1 MSKISKKDQAWDEIF
16 HEQKVLD
23 KITKDGYFDITANCI
38 KEISKQEPRLITKI
52 DFREELPHIMAI
64 HGLSI
69 LAIKNGLYKIA
80 KNDPFIDI
88 KREPHCHIKTI
99 EKPNYITTIDPLN
112 IKSESAALD
121 IAKISGMLDLVFKEQ
136 TELTIRGRLR
146 GSLEFSIGM
155 IDYEVDKVQIEV
167 DGGYEGATS
176 VNLVESKIGFRN
188 NINIRQLLYPEL
200 MWKNQRSTLKHKKN
214 VNSFVFYY
222 QDDLFRF
229 LPFKY
234 DGSKF
239 SVMHEREEAFRFKI
253 EQKFSLSE
261 IKKTSEVLV
270 DYNSP
275 FPQANDFEKVHA
287 ILLNIENEECPTKIS
302 IISNFDVVDRQANYY
317 FSVLEWLK
325 LCRYDGECIELTERG
340 SYIVSLDIQS
350 RMIELAKIIFS
361 EPIFFN
367 TLNNLSIKEEEFK
380 KWRMGEITA
389 KRRLSSVKNWIF
401 YFNNFFQK
409 RV

>member
-1 MSKISKKDQAWDEIF
+1 MSRVSKKNQAWNEIF
-16 HEQKVLD
+16 YEKNILD
-23 KITKDGYFDITANCI
+23 KIVKEGYFDIAASSI
-38 KEISKQEPRLITKI
+38 KEISKEEPRLMTKI
-52 DFREELPHIMAI
+52 DFREELPEIMSQN
-64 HGLSI
+64 GLSI

-88 KREPHCHIKTI
+88 DRVPHCHIESI
-99 EKPNYITTIDPLN
+99 EKPNYITSIDPLN

-121 IAKISGMLDLVFKEQ
+121 IAKISGMLDLVFKEE

-146 GSLEFSIGM
+146 GSLEFSIGE
-155 IDYEVDKVQIEV
+155 IDYEVDRVQIEV

-176 VNLVESKIGFRN
+176 INLVESKIGFRS

-200 MWKNQRSTLKHKKN
+200 MWKNQSFALKHKKS

-229 LPFKY
+229 IPFNY
-234 DGSKF
+234 DGRNF
-239 SVMHEREEAFRFKI
+239 SALAQEEMAFRFNTAKS
-253 EQKFSLSE
+253 FSLKDIQKS
-261 IKKTSEVLV
+261 SEVLV

-287 ILLNIENEECPTKIS
+287 ILLNIESEECPTKVS
-302 IISNFDVVDRQANYY
+302 IISNFDVVERQAHYY

-325 LCRYDGECIELTERG
+325 LCRYDGECMELTDRG
-340 SYIVSLDIQS
+340 ANIVSLDIQN
-350 RMIELAKIIFS
+350 RMIEIAKIVFS

-367 TLNNLSIKEEEFK
+367 TLKNLSIRDKEFK
-380 KWRMGEITA
+380 KWRIGETTA
-389 KRRLSSVKNWIF
+389 RRRLSTVRKWIS
-401 YFNNFFQK
+401 YFNAFFEK
-409 RV
+409 HS